1 MENWIFCIK
10 MVINNGGVWIK
21 LPSLALCRSELKCT
35 TLLVM
40 LIINMSL
47 ALCRS
52 ELKCYAVDPELQ
64 AAMSLALCRSELK
77 YTSCS
82 AYRFPHG
89 LWLCAGVD

>member
-21 LPSLALCRSELKCT
+21 LP
-35 TLLVM
+35 
-40 LIINMSL
+40 SL

>member
-1 MENWIFCIK
+1 

>member
-64 AAMSLALCRSELK
+64 AAMSLALCRSGLK
-77 YTSCS
+77 
-82 AYRFPHG
+82 F
-89 LWLCAGVD
+89 